1 MASEKDILAM
11 NFDVGGRNVRL
22 ADIAEV
28 RREYADPPDPIFRIN
43 GTPGLGLAIS
53 MRDGGDVL
61 ALGENI
67 HHAMEE
73 LKADLPIGIEP
84 IMVAN
89 QPDTVHH
96 SIDDFMEALWESI
109 AIVLVVS
116 VVSLGLRAGAIVIVC
131 IPLVLAIVFAAMY
144 ALGIDLQRISLG
156 ALIISLGL
164 LVDDAMITIES
175 MVSRLERG
183 DDKSQAAIF
192 AYASTAYPRLAGTLV
207 TVAAFVPV
215 GFARSDAGEYT
226 FSLFAVVALAL
237 LASWVV
243 SGICAPVAGVA
254 LLRPPK
260 HTHSEETL
268 SAPMRVFKRYLLV
281 AMRAKWITIL
291 VTLGLFA
298 AALWGTRF
306 IPEQFFPSSDRVE
319 LLVDLKLQDN
329 ASVQATREVAAQVDK
344 MLAND
349 PDVVRFSTY
358 VRQGAIRFYLPL
370 DVALPNDF
378 FAQSV
383 VVTKGLKER
392 DQVRARLEQALAE
405 QLPQVVGRIY
415 PLELG
420 PPVGWPVKYR
430 VSGSDLTRVHTIA
443 LQVADRLAAMTGLP
457 GYATSTS
464 TGPSRRA

>member
-1 MASEKDILAM
+1 M

-28 RREYADPPDPIFRIN
+28 RREYADPPDPMFRIN
-43 GTPGLGLAIS
+43 GTPGLGLSIS

-67 HHAMEE
+67 HHTMEE

-116 VVSLGLRAGAIVIVC
+116 VLSLGLRAGAIVIIC
-131 IPLVLAIVFAAMY
+131 IPLVLAIVFGAMY

-192 AYASTAYPRLAGTLV
+192 AYSSTAMPRLAGTLV

-237 LASWVV
+237 IASWVV
-243 SGICAPVAGVA
+243 SGICAPVAGIA

-268 SAPMRVFKRYLLV
+268 SAPMRVFKRCSAGGDAGEVDNHSGHARLCSRLRSGV
-281 AMRAKWITIL
+281 PA
-291 VTLGLFA
+291 
-298 AALWGTRF
+298 
-306 IPEQFFPSSDRVE
+306 SSLSSSSRPPTDR
-319 LLVDLKLQDN
+319 
-329 ASVQATREVAAQVDK
+329 SSW
-344 MLAND
+344 
-349 PDVVRFSTY
+349 STSSC
-358 VRQGAIRFYLPL
+358 RTMPRCW
-370 DVALPNDF
+370 
-378 FAQSV
+378 
-383 VVTKGLKER
+383 R
-392 DQVRARLEQALAE
+392 RARLQRRSTRCSPPTRTSCASPPMSGRALSAFIC
-405 QLPQVVGRIY
+405 R
-415 PLELG
+415 
-420 PPVGWPVKYR
+420 
-430 VSGSDLTRVHTIA
+430 
-443 LQVADRLAAMTGLP
+443 
-457 GYATSTS
+457 STS
-464 TGPSRRA
+464 RCPTTSSRSRWWSPKG